1 MVLCSEPATWHSLL
15 VLLLGA
21 ADLLLSAPGPGGHL
35 CHTAASVLCHT
46 WLAACHNNF
55 PSPALWS
62 TFQVGGLVLTNAQ
75 F

>member
-1 MVLCSEPATWHSLL
+1 M
-15 VLLLGA
+15 LLLGA

-62 TFQVGGLVLTNAQ
+62 TFQVG
-75 F
+75 

>member
-1 MVLCSEPATWHSLL
+1 MVLCPEPATWHSLL
-15 VLLLGA
+15 VVLLGA

-46 WLAACHNNF
+46 WLAAAHNNF

-62 TFQVGGLVLTNAQ
+62 TFQVGGLVLATAQ
-75 F
+75 L